1 MNSKIF
7 SLIIGV
13 LLVVVF
19 WIGWVSTN
27 PADNKAMAQFISV
40 ESLVNNNLSQRLK
53 LGGIVKDGSISIS
66 ETNQLECSFVLKE
79 GDAELY
85 VNYSKTRP
93 DLFKDGAEV
102 IVTGEYVDG
111 MFYADELQTK
121 CASRYEGDLRNEANY
136 KLEELDTWTL

>member
-13 LLVVVF
+13 LFVVVF

-27 PADNKAMAQFISV
+27 PADKKAMAQFISV

-53 LGGIVKDGSISIS
+53 LGGIVKNGSISIS

-136 KLEELDTWTL
+136 KLEELDT

>member
-27 PADNKAMAQFISV
+27 PADKKAMAQFISV

-53 LGGIVKDGSISIS
+53 LGGVVKDGSISIS

-136 KLEELDTWTL
+136 KLEELDT

>member
-27 PADNKAMAQFISV
+27 PADKKAMAQFISV
-40 ESLVNNNLSQRLK
+40 ESLVNNNFSQRLK

-136 KLEELDTWTL
+136 KLEELDT

>member
-1 MNSKIF
+1 MYKR
-7 SLIIGV
+7 
-13 LLVVVF
+13 
-19 WIGWVSTN
+19 
-27 PADNKAMAQFISV
+27 Q
-40 ESLVNNNLSQRLK
+40 
-53 LGGIVKDGSISIS
+53 SIS

-136 KLEELDTWTL
+136 KLEELDT

>member
-27 PADNKAMAQFISV
+27 PADKKAMAQFISV
-40 ESLVNNNLSQRLK
+40 ESLVNNDLSQRLK
-53 LGGIVKDGSISIS
+53 LGGIVKDGSILIS
-66 ETNQLECSFVLKE
+66 ETIQLECSFVLKE

-136 KLEELDTWTL
+136 KLEELDT

>member
-27 PADNKAMAQFISV
+27 PADKKAMAQFISV
-40 ESLVNNNLSQRLK
+40 ESLVNNDLSQRLK
-53 LGGIVKDGSISIS
+53 LGGIVKDGSILIS

-136 KLEELDTWTL
+136 KLEELDT